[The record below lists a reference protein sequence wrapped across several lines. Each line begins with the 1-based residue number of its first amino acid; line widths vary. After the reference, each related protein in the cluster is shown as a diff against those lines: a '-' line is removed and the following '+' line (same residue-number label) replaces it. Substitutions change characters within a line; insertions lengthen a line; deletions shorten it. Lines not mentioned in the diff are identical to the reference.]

1 LFYLTNLI
9 SSDYDVYGICSQFL
23 VLGQPPSGTQRNFD
37 SYKDSLGEITQRQRQ
52 IICDPQ
58 TSGGLLIMIND
69 TDQDKLLKL
78 TQENGLV
85 LEPIGQMIE
94 ARPNKNELITVQ

>member
-1 LFYLTNLI
+1 
-9 SSDYDVYGICSQFL
+9 
-23 VLGQPPSGTQRNFD
+23 
-37 SYKDSLGEITQRQRQ
+37 
-52 IICDPQ
+52 
-58 TSGGLLIMIND
+58 MIND

-94 ARPNKNELITVQ
+94 ARPNKNELITVQWAKERAQNHFPKLIAVNLKQKKATLK

>member
-1 LFYLTNLI
+1 
-9 SSDYDVYGICSQFL
+9 
-23 VLGQPPSGTQRNFD
+23 
-37 SYKDSLGEITQRQRQ
+37 
-52 IICDPQ
+52 
-58 TSGGLLIMIND
+58 MIND